1 VIYAWI
7 HLHRWLVDWMHG
19 AGGGGGG
26 GFGYAEQDD
35 FAHLSV
41 YEAPLVT
48 AEK

>member
-1 VIYAWI
+1 
-7 HLHRWLVDWMHG
+7 MHG